1 MRRRASLVAAAALV
15 ALLALAA
22 WRFLLAGPQTPS
34 EADGQ
39 AWLSSFADL
48 LTSPRALGSRG
59 PTALAL
65 FPGLGT
71 WPAGDCVTEW
81 ARTDTSA
88 PIVTYQRLEL
98 GRKPG
103 EPCAEAQF
111 GLLSTTLRA
120 SDGITPGTL
129 IDRFTQQF
137 GPPEFHHDWM
147 LRGSLTYTWQ
157 VADGIFIHLDEPV
170 GPGRGEAFS
179 LLFVRSYGTPTALA
193 TPSQAEQWMDAIVA
207 LVTGPDLAK
216 APAAEAIKMVG
227 LPMTPE
233 LRDEDGC
240 PEAYNAV
247 PDKPGPIGSRQEL
260 RFDRQPGQACDE
272 ARFEAFSMEMWKREP
287 LTAEALVERITRRL
301 GQPAVSRAPGQGG
314 LSYRWSTP
322 FGTAVDLYEGLSGGM
337 QHVMRLRVER
347 A

>member
-71 WPAGDCVTEW
+71 WSAGDCVTEW

-111 GLLSTTLRA
+111 GLLSTTFRA

-157 VADGIFIHLDEPV
+157 VANGIFIHLDEPV

-193 TPSQAEQWMDAIVA
+193 TPSQAEQWMDATVA
-207 LVTGPDLAK
+207 LVTGPYLAK

-233 LRDEDGC
+233 LRDGDGC
-240 PEAYNAV
+240 PEAYDAV
-247 PDKPGPIGSRQEL
+247 PDKPGPIGSHQEL
-260 RFDRQPGQACDE
+260 RFDRQPGQACDT
-272 ARFEAFSMEMWKREP
+272 ARFEAFSMEIWKREP
-287 LTAEALVERITRRL
+287 LTAEALAERITRRL
-301 GQPAVSRAPGQGG
+301 GQPAVSREPGQDGF
-314 LSYRWSTP
+314 SDRWSTP
-322 FGTAVDLYEGLSGGM
+322 FGTTVDLYEGLSGGM

>member
-88 PIVTYQRLEL
+88 PIVTYQRLKL

-233 LRDEDGC
+233 LRDGDGC

-287 LTAEALVERITRRL
+287 LTAEALAERITRRL
-301 GQPAVSRAPGQGG
+301 GQPAVSRELGQDG

-347 A
+347 V